1 MALPSWVCIPSK
13 CHYDQN
19 AMEFHKCQMEEHIL
33 ELFRSVS
40 LIHNEDDQDG
50 VDEQYTPFH
59 KCIYYSKDKCMLQS
73 S

>member
-19 AMEFHKCQMEEHIL
+19 AMGLHKCQMEEQIL
-33 ELFRSVS
+33 EVFRSIYP
-40 LIHNEDDQDG
+40 IHNEDG
-50 VDEQYTPFH
+50 VDEQYTTFH